1 MTHLQ
6 SSSVLVSEARPSYVT
21 EDVVGFYS
29 RYDKIQPPE
38 ARIIEILGP
47 RLPSMRMLDIGI
59 GAGRT
64 TALFSNRVSSY
75 VGIDFSHSMVDVA
88 RQRFSHSHSPS
99 KLNLQWGDAACMNS
113 FADHLFDF
121 VLFSFNGLD
130 YLPAD
135 LRQGALN
142 EMFRVLAPGGV
153 LCFSSHNSLNIPKL
167 LRLRWHRH
175 PRVLARRIMNLF
187 KVRWFNRDALARRQ
201 EDLLTLRDGDLDF
214 EAAYVYVRPIAQVR
228 SLLSM
233 GLRSVRCFALADG
246 QEIPHDQLERE
257 TGAWVYYL
265 CEK

>member
-1 MTHLQ
+1 MTHLHP
-6 SSSVLVSEARPSYVT
+6 SSAAVPETRSSYVT
-21 EDVVGFYS
+21 DEVVGFYS
-29 RYDKIQPPE
+29 RYDKIQAPE
-38 ARIIEILGP
+38 ARVIETLEP

-64 TALFSNRVSSY
+64 TALLAHRVKNY
-75 VGIDFSHSMVDVA
+75 VGIDYSHSMIDAA
-88 RQRFSHSHSPS
+88 RQRFANSTS
-99 KLNLQWGDAACMNS
+99 KLDLQWGDAACLSS

-130 YLPAD
+130 YLPAN
-135 LRQGALN
+135 LRQDALN
-142 EMFRVLAPGGV
+142 GMFRVLAPGGV

-175 PRVLARRIMNLF
+175 PSVLARRIMNLV
-187 KVRWFNRDALARRQ
+187 KVRWFNRDALSRRQ

-214 EAAYVYVRPIAQVR
+214 EAAYVYVRPKAQVR
-228 SLLSM
+228 TLLAM

-246 QEIPHDQLERE
+246 QEIPYDQLERE

>member
-1 MTHLQ
+1 MTHLH
-6 SSSVLVSEARPSYVT
+6 SPSAVVPETRPSYVT
-21 EDVVGFYS
+21 EEVVGFYS
-29 RYDKIQPPE
+29 RYDKIQAPE
-38 ARIIEILGP
+38 ARVIETLEP

-64 TALFSNRVSSY
+64 TALLAHRVKSY
-75 VGIDFSHSMVDVA
+75 VGIDYSQSMIDAA
-88 RQRFSHSHSPS
+88 RQRFSASTSN
-99 KLNLQWGDAACMNS
+99 LDLQWGDAASLTS

-130 YLPAD
+130 YLPAH
-135 LRQGALN
+135 LRQDALN
-142 EMFRVLAPGGV
+142 EMFRVLQPGGV

-175 PRVLARRIMNLF
+175 PSVLARRIMNLV
-187 KVRWFNRDALARRQ
+187 KVRWFNRDALSRRQ

-214 EAAYVYVRPIAQVR
+214 EAAYVYVLPKAQVR
-228 SLLSM
+228 KLLAM

-246 QEIPHDQLERE
+246 HEIPHDELDAE